1 MTPIL
6 GIMASSISGSKAV
19 TTAYE
24 SIATVTIGVT
34 ASAITFSSIPQTYT
48 HLQVRGIGRA
58 GGGAAADYNGI
69 NLQVNGDTGSN
80 YKTHQLYGD
89 GATAGASAQGSTN
102 LTYTGV
108 ATGQNNT
115 ASVFSATIVDILDY
129 TNTNKYTTLRALSG
143 TDSNNTYGYLQLGSG
158 LWLNTAAVTSLTFQI
173 STVGFGQYSSFALY
187 GIKGA

>member
-1 MTPIL
+1 MTPML

-89 GATAGASAQGSTN
+89 GATASASAQGSTN

-115 ASVFSATIVDILDY
+115 ASIFSATIVDILDY

-187 GIKGA
+187 GIKG